1 MDTHKKAGTL
11 ENKLLLKSTLSRPSS
26 ALQSSLTLGAL
37 ASRRPKATSDND
49 EMKSDAAKS
58 KLGFSSSEASSFG
71 KLKNPLLSSNLGK
84 DLTTNKLLL
93 GPSTI
98 RVEKSGKSKA
108 SKAQGT
114 APDLAGNLSG
124 LKRPSLESKLVLTAR
139 KSSSTS
145 STASEELQTKSKVDL
160 KPQRQ
165 KSVLRSSIISESEEP
180 LESKHQKKFSR
191 DQGHDE
197 VFADFEDLGKGADDG
212 KGDNLVTRPVYEL
225 AFDEENLSKE
235 LCGREKEQDY
245 FSKKVDRNSEA
256 ERQKK
261 LLDEKKV
268 YILLAA
274 YSYLNLE

>member
-11 ENKLLLKSTLSRPSS
+11 ENKLLLKSTLSRPT
-26 ALQSSLTLGAL
+26 LQSSLTLGAL
-37 ASRRPKATSDND
+37 ASRRPKVTSDND
-49 EMKSDAAKS
+49 VKKSGAAKA
-58 KLGFSSSEASSFG
+58 KLGFASSESSSFG

-93 GPSTI
+93 GPSSTI
-98 RVEKSGKSKA
+98 SKSTA

-114 APDLAGNLSG
+114 SPNLEGNVSL
-124 LKRPSLESKLVLTAR
+124 LKRPSLESKLVLATR
-139 KSSSTS
+139 KHSSTS

-165 KSVLRSSIISESEEP
+165 KSALRSSIISESEEP

-212 KGDNLVTRPVYEL
+212 KCDNQVARPVYEL

-235 LCGREKEQDY
+235 LYGRKKEQDD
-245 FSKKVDRNSEA
+245 FVKKVDRNSEA

-268 YILLAA
+268 YT
-274 YSYLNLE
+274 YSFGCLQLSQCLNLE